1 MSFDK
6 DMREKI
12 RINKYLSASG
22 VMSRREADRFIMS
35 GRITVNGENAVEGM
49 KVDGSEEIRID
60 GVLLDKNPESE
71 KKVILCYYKKRG
83 IVTSTVNQGREKN
96 NIVDVI
102 NYPVR
107 VYPIGR
113 LDKESEG
120 LILLT
125 NDGSV
130 VNKLLKPGK
139 KIEKEYEL
147 SLDKDIPDND
157 IKKMARGGIELLPGR
172 RNKPFKI
179 VRIDNCHLR
188 VTLTEGMNREI
199 RRAAEYYGYRV
210 MKLKRIRFGN
220 IKLDS
225 LKPGE
230 YRELTEDEIKR
241 LMK

>member
-1 MSFDK
+1 MK
-6 DMREKI
+6 EKI

-35 GRITVNGENAVEGM
+35 GRITINGENAEEGM

-60 GVLLDKNPESE
+60 GVLLEKKPESE

-83 IVTSTVNQGREKN
+83 IVTSTVNQGKEKN
-96 NIVDVI
+96 NIVDEI

-107 VYPIGR
+107 VYPVGR

-130 VNKLLKPGK
+130 VNKLLKPNK
-139 KIEKEYEL
+139 QIEKEYEL
-147 SLDKDIPDND
+147 SLDKDIPDSD
-157 IKKMARGGIELLPGR
+157 IKKMARGGIEIVPGR

-179 VRIDNCHLR
+179 VRIDNCHIK

-199 RRAAEYYGYRV
+199 RRVAEYYGYRV

-220 IKLDS
+220 IKLNG
-225 LKPGE
+225 LKPGQ
-230 YRELTEDEIKR
+230 YRELTEEEIRR

>member
-1 MSFDK
+1 MK
-6 DMREKI
+6 EKI

-35 GRITVNGENAVEGM
+35 GRITVNGENAEEGM

-60 GVLLDKNPESE
+60 GVLLEKKPESE

-83 IVTSTVNQGREKN
+83 IVTSTVNQGKEKN
-96 NIVDVI
+96 NIVDEI

-107 VYPIGR
+107 VYPVGR

-130 VNKLLKPGK
+130 VNKLLKPSK
-139 KIEKEYEL
+139 QIEKEYEL

-157 IKKMARGGIELLPGR
+157 IKKMARGGIEIVPGR

-179 VRIDNCHLR
+179 VRIDKCHLR

-199 RRAAEYYGYRV
+199 RRVAEYYGYRV

-220 IKLDS
+220 IKLNG
-225 LKPGE
+225 LKPGQ
-230 YRELTEDEIKR
+230 YRELTEEEIRR

>member
-1 MSFDK
+1 MK
-6 DMREKI
+6 EKI

-35 GRITVNGENAVEGM
+35 GRITINGENAEEGM

-60 GVLLDKNPESE
+60 GVLLEKKPESE

-83 IVTSTVNQGREKN
+83 IVTSTVNQGKEKN
-96 NIVDVI
+96 NIVDEI

-107 VYPIGR
+107 VYPVGR

-130 VNKLLKPGK
+130 VNKLLKPSK
-139 KIEKEYEL
+139 QIEKEYEL
-147 SLDKDIPDND
+147 SLDKDIPDSD
-157 IKKMARGGIELLPGR
+157 IKKMARGGIEIVPGR

-179 VRIDNCHLR
+179 VRIDNCHIK

-199 RRAAEYYGYRV
+199 RRVAEYYGYRV

-220 IKLDS
+220 IKLNG
-225 LKPGE
+225 LKPGQ
-230 YRELTEDEIKR
+230 YRELTEEEIRR

>member
-1 MSFDK
+1 MK
-6 DMREKI
+6 EKI

-35 GRITVNGENAVEGM
+35 GRITINGENAEEGM

-60 GVLLDKNPESE
+60 GVLLEKKPESE

-83 IVTSTVNQGREKN
+83 IVTSTVNQGKEKN
-96 NIVDVI
+96 NIVDEI

-107 VYPIGR
+107 VYPVGR

-130 VNKLLKPGK
+130 VNKLLKPSK
-139 KIEKEYEL
+139 QIEKEYEL
-147 SLDKDIPDND
+147 SLDKDIPDSD
-157 IKKMARGGIELLPGR
+157 IKRMARGGIEIVPGR

-179 VRIDNCHLR
+179 VRIDNCHIK

-199 RRAAEYYGYRV
+199 RRVAEYYGYRV

-220 IKLDS
+220 IKLNG
-225 LKPGE
+225 LKPGQ
-230 YRELTEDEIKR
+230 YRELTEEEIRR

>member
-1 MSFDK
+1 
-6 DMREKI
+6 
-12 RINKYLSASG
+12 
-22 VMSRREADRFIMS
+22 MSRREADRFIMS

-83 IVTSTVNQGREKN
+83 IVTSTVNQGGEKN

-188 VTLTEGMNREI
+188 VTLMEGMNREI

>member
-220 IKLDS
+220 IKLDA

-230 YRELTEDEIKR
+230 YRELGEEEIKR

>member
-1 MSFDK
+1 MK
-6 DMREKI
+6 EKI

-35 GRITVNGENAVEGM
+35 GRITINGENAEEGM

-60 GVLLDKNPESE
+60 GVLLEKNPESE

-83 IVTSTVNQGREKN
+83 IVTSTVNQGKEKN
-96 NIVDVI
+96 NIVDEI

-107 VYPIGR
+107 VYPVGR

-130 VNKLLKPGK
+130 VNKLLKPSK
-139 KIEKEYEL
+139 QIEKEYEL
-147 SLDKDIPDND
+147 SLDKDIPDSD
-157 IKKMARGGIELLPGR
+157 IKKMARGGIEIVPGR

-199 RRAAEYYGYRV
+199 RRVAEYYGYRV

-220 IKLDS
+220 IKLNG
-225 LKPGE
+225 LKPGQ
-230 YRELTEDEIKR
+230 YRELTEEEIRR

>member
-1 MSFDK
+1 MK
-6 DMREKI
+6 EKI

-125 NDGSV
+125 NDGSA

-157 IKKMARGGIELLPGR
+157 VKKMARGGIEIVPGR

-220 IKLDS
+220 IKLDA

-230 YRELTEDEIKR
+230 YRELSEEEIKR
-241 LMK
+241 LIK

>member
-1 MSFDK
+1 MK
-6 DMREKI
+6 EKI

-35 GRITVNGENAVEGM
+35 GRITVNGENAEEGM

-60 GVLLDKNPESE
+60 GVLLEKNPESE

-83 IVTSTVNQGREKN
+83 IVTSTVNQGKEKN
-96 NIVDVI
+96 NIVDEI

-107 VYPIGR
+107 VYPVGR

-130 VNKLLKPGK
+130 VNKLLKPNK
-139 KIEKEYEL
+139 QIEKEYEL

-157 IKKMARGGIELLPGR
+157 IKKMARGGIEIVPGR

-179 VRIDNCHLR
+179 VRIDNCHLK

-199 RRAAEYYGYRV
+199 RRVAEYYGYRV

-220 IKLDS
+220 IKLNG
-225 LKPGE
+225 LKPGQ
-230 YRELTEDEIKR
+230 YRELTEEEIRR

>member
-1 MSFDK
+1 MK
-6 DMREKI
+6 EKI

-35 GRITVNGENAVEGM
+35 GRITVNGENAEEGM

-60 GVLLDKNPESE
+60 GVLLEKNPESE

-83 IVTSTVNQGREKN
+83 IVTSTVNQGKEKN
-96 NIVDVI
+96 NIVDEI

-107 VYPIGR
+107 VYPVGR

-130 VNKLLKPGK
+130 VNKLLKPSK
-139 KIEKEYEL
+139 QIEKEYEL
-147 SLDKDIPDND
+147 SLDKDIPDSD
-157 IKKMARGGIELLPGR
+157 IKKMARGGIEIVPGR

-199 RRAAEYYGYRV
+199 RRVAEYYGYRV

-220 IKLDS
+220 IKLNG
-225 LKPGE
+225 LKPGQ
-230 YRELTEDEIKR
+230 YRELTEEEIRR

>member
-1 MSFDK
+1 MK
-6 DMREKI
+6 EKI

-35 GRITVNGENAVEGM
+35 GRITVNGENAEEGM

-60 GVLLDKNPESE
+60 GVLLEKNPESE

-83 IVTSTVNQGREKN
+83 IVTSTVNQGKEKN
-96 NIVDVI
+96 NIVDEI

-107 VYPIGR
+107 VYPVGR

-130 VNKLLKPGK
+130 VNKLLKPNK
-139 KIEKEYEL
+139 QIEKEYEL

-157 IKKMARGGIELLPGR
+157 IKKMARGGIEIVPGR

-199 RRAAEYYGYRV
+199 RRVAEYYGYRV

-220 IKLDS
+220 IKLNG
-225 LKPGE
+225 LKPGQ
-230 YRELTEDEIKR
+230 YREPLLLRR
-241 LMK
+241 LFSFFSDSFF